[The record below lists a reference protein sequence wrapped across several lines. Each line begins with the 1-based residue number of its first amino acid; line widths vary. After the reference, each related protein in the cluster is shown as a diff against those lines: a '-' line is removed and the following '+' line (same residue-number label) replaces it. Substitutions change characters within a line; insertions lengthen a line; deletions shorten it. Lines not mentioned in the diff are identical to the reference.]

1 MCQPGDNNMGFFALK
16 KRRAERANREKNLW
30 IQRALAEIDMLV
42 PKQDKPDVEKSGSE
56 IRYSLDVRWS
66 DFDEWK
72 SQLVYPTFQEM
83 LMTCI
88 EKKGM
93 SNQDFYK
100 AAHMDRKLFSAIK
113 NNTEYQP
120 KKETAVACCFGLALD
135 LEDAEN
141 LLELAGYKLSL
152 AITWDRVIYYCLK
165 NGIFNID
172 VVNELLY
179 EEGEKCIRV

>member
-1 MCQPGDNNMGFFALK
+1 MGFFTLK
-16 KRRAERANREKNLW
+16 KRKEERANREKNLW

-88 EKKGM
+88 EKKVC
-93 SNQDFYK
+93 Q
-100 AAHMDRKLFSAIK
+100 IK
-113 NNTEYQP
+113 TFIKQHIWI
-120 KKETAVACCFGLALD
+120 
-135 LEDAEN
+135 EN
-141 LLELAGYKLSL
+141 
-152 AITWDRVIYYCLK
+152 
-165 NGIFNID
+165 FFQQ
-172 VVNELLY
+172 
-179 EEGEKCIRV
+179 